1 MNTIEQ
7 FSAYLKESKLL
18 ADKYGKRTEF
28 DNLSILLE
36 TGKNKQLTLLVC
48 GEFKRG
54 KSSLI
59 NALLN
64 QELCPVADGIATST
78 VSIIRYGEKTK
89 AVRHFSIED
98 LNEKKLLLQEEEIS
112 IDSITKYAK
121 GTSEEIGDTV
131 FIEIET
137 PNPLLKTGLVL
148 VDTPGVGSLDPR
160 HLFLTLQ
167 AIPKADAFF
176 YVTDTEEP
184 MTSTELYFIK
194 EKIVPTSKPYDIL
207 INKSDQIDKDSL
219 KRFVSDTEKK
229 VLNECAKPVHC
240 ISVSAELWKDY
251 NESGDKDSEQEANC
265 EAVHTAVRSFWS
277 RRENAIAEMFREK
290 FLRYLEALKKQV
302 SDNIQVLK
310 TSDNSKLNELRQRL
324 EAMQS
329 LRNMITNENSE
340 FRTKI
345 KTIIEDSQEV
355 VLKEFSQES
364 VLLSSEGLEEI
375 LKKPEAAKKDGEI
388 FVTDQINDAI
398 KNLSD
403 NLDKQIDRAINEV
416 MEDLCKYITLEIT
429 PIIYNGGV
437 EEGQIVPITH
447 TFSENFVSMTRS
459 ALPFIGVTTI
469 ATTVAAVPLGLG
481 AGLFGAGLAAVT
493 PLSIVAAA
501 VGVGAGIFYVVQSI
515 RGAKKA
521 ERLNDIRKQIS
532 PRITIAMNELRSYI
546 QKRYKEFNEE
556 VVKNLKRVAEDMSK
570 QMQEIVKQIQE
581 CQQDDQK
588 KAVIIKEMQG
598 HLTMIENLQTH
609 AKVLSTNPFKK

>member
-98 LNEKKLLLQEEEIS
+98 FS

-310 TSDNSKLNELRQRL
+310 TSDNSKP
-324 EAMQS
+324 MKT
-329 LRNMITNENSE
+329 RNSGQ
-340 FRTKI
+340 KS
-345 KTIIEDSQEV
+345 KP
-355 VLKEFSQES
+355 
-364 VLLSSEGLEEI
+364 SS
-375 LKKPEAAKKDGEI
+375 K
-388 FVTDQINDAI
+388 
-398 KNLSD
+398 
-403 NLDKQIDRAINEV
+403 
-416 MEDLCKYITLEIT
+416 
-429 PIIYNGGV
+429 
-437 EEGQIVPITH
+437 
-447 TFSENFVSMTRS
+447 
-459 ALPFIGVTTI
+459 
-469 ATTVAAVPLGLG
+469 
-481 AGLFGAGLAAVT
+481 
-493 PLSIVAAA
+493 
-501 VGVGAGIFYVVQSI
+501 
-515 RGAKKA
+515 
-521 ERLNDIRKQIS
+521 IRK
-532 PRITIAMNELRSYI
+532 
-546 QKRYKEFNEE
+546 KWF
-556 VVKNLKRVAEDMSK
+556 
-570 QMQEIVKQIQE
+570 
-581 CQQDDQK
+581 
-588 KAVIIKEMQG
+588 
-598 HLTMIENLQTH
+598 
-609 AKVLSTNPFKK
+609 

>member
-1 MNTIEQ
+1 
-7 FSAYLKESKLL
+7 
-18 ADKYGKRTEF
+18 
-28 DNLSILLE
+28 
-36 TGKNKQLTLLVC
+36 
-48 GEFKRG
+48 
-54 KSSLI
+54 
-59 NALLN
+59 
-64 QELCPVADGIATST
+64 
-78 VSIIRYGEKTK
+78 
-89 AVRHFSIED
+89 
-98 LNEKKLLLQEEEIS
+98 
-112 IDSITKYAK
+112 
-121 GTSEEIGDTV
+121 
-131 FIEIET
+131 
-137 PNPLLKTGLVL
+137 
-148 VDTPGVGSLDPR
+148 
-160 HLFLTLQ
+160 
-167 AIPKADAFF
+167 
-176 YVTDTEEP
+176 
-184 MTSTELYFIK
+184 
-194 EKIVPTSKPYDIL
+194 
-207 INKSDQIDKDSL
+207 
-219 KRFVSDTEKK
+219 
-229 VLNECAKPVHC
+229 
-240 ISVSAELWKDY
+240 
-251 NESGDKDSEQEANC
+251 
-265 EAVHTAVRSFWS
+265 
-277 RRENAIAEMFREK
+277 
-290 FLRYLEALKKQV
+290 
-302 SDNIQVLK
+302 
-310 TSDNSKLNELRQRL
+310 
-324 EAMQS
+324 
-329 LRNMITNENSE
+329 MITNENSE